1 MFLTLIALLHL
12 FYMKYFFLVPRIMPF
27 IDLQS
32 MLGINLDKWLLA
44 QSGEQPQKR
53 AARCHAFEK
62 EWIECAHGIGQ
73 IRAKKECKLELED
86 FYECM
91 HRRKTVSTSEN
102 IQAMYLRLYITLAL
116 YLYNTI
122 ITPYSNS
129 ACMRSVSRR
138 RS

>member
-1 MFLTLIALLHL
+1 
-12 FYMKYFFLVPRIMPF
+12 MPF

-91 HRRKTVSTSEN
+91 HRRKTVSTSAEN
-102 IQAMYLRLYITLAL
+102 IEAMYLRLFTWLTLLSLLTATAL
-116 YLYNTI
+116 
-122 ITPYSNS
+122 
-129 ACMRSVSRR
+129 V
-138 RS
+138 